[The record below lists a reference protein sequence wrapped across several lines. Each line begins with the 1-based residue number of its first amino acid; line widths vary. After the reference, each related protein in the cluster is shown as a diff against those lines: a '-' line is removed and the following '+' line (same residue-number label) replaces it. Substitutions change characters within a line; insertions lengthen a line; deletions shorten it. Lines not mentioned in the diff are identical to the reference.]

1 MNWFWMYIPAALAF
15 AGLWSGI
22 PVRLVLKR
30 PDRGQQPQV
39 VRAPQRR
46 EQPAGV

>member
-1 MNWFWMYIPAALAF
+1 MNWFWMCISAVLAF
-15 AGLWSGI
+15 AGLWSGM

-39 VRAPQRR
+39 VPAPQCS
-46 EQPAGV
+46 EEPAGV